1 MWISYLLQLIVRL
14 LIGAYPRWIGCK
26 PSTKQRIYF
35 ANHTSHIDTVA
46 IWAALPPDLQ
56 KTTHPVAAFDYWG
69 KSKWKHYIVT
79 RGLNA
84 IFIKR
89 AKEDRT
95 EDDPLQPLYDT
106 LTAGD
111 SLIIFPEGTRNK
123 EDLPLPFKSGIYH
136 LALRHPEVELIPV
149 YLENLN
155 RIMPKGEFWP
165 VPLVCTARFGKPIQL
180 LENEN
185 KDTFLVR
192 ARQAVID
199 SRANYQQ
206 DTKSTQ
212 AKAAV

>member
-1 MWISYLLQLIVRL
+1 MWISYLLQLTVRL
-14 LIGAYPRWIGCK
+14 LIGAYPHWIGCR

-56 KTTHPVAAFDYWG
+56 KITHPVAAYDYWG
-69 KSKWKHYIVT
+69 KSKWKHYLVT

-95 EDDPLQPLYDT
+95 GEDPLQPLYDMLKT
-106 LTAGD
+106 GE

-123 EDLPLPFKSGIYH
+123 GDTPQPFKAGLYH
-136 LALRHPEVELIPV
+136 LAENFPNAELVPV

-155 RIMPKGEFWP
+155 RIMPKGVFWP
-165 VPLVCTARFGKPIQL
+165 VPLVCTARFGTPIQL
-180 LENEN
+180 EPNEDKDLFLE
-185 KDTFLVR
+185 R
-192 ARQAVID
+192 ARQAVIK
-199 SRANYQQ
+199 SRSRYQN
-206 DTKSTQ
+206 TEKP
-212 AKAAV
+212 AEKAPV

>member
-46 IWAALPPDLQ
+46 IWAALPTDLQ

-136 LALRHPEVELIPV
+136 LALRHPDVELIPV

-180 LENEN
+180 LENED
-185 KDTFLVR
+185 KDAFLAR

-199 SRANYQQ
+199 SRANYHH
-206 DTKSTQ
+206 DTKHTQ
-212 AKAAV
+212 TKAVI